1 MIFSARIGQL
11 ELANLCRRLAT
22 ALESGVDAR
31 RVFAR
36 EATGGASGRMRRQLE
51 QVSRAVAQGESLNDA
66 LALTGDYFPPL
77 FLEMVLVGEQTG
89 HTAEVFRHLAE
100 HYEHQVKLRQTFLAS
115 ITMPMIQLVAAL
127 GIVGLLI
134 WVMGLIGG
142 RDLRG
147 QPMDL
152 LGFGLVGTRGL
163 LIYLAGVAAVA
174 LVLWLIWQAMRRGM
188 LWTRPLQYGI
198 LRVPV
203 LGRALEVLALARL
216 AWSLHLTFGTG
227 MDTLK
232 ALPLC
237 LRSMQN
243 ARYTDQLDDILRNL
257 RRGQEISEVLAA
269 TGVFPADFLDAL
281 EVGERSG
288 RLPETMAL
296 LSQQYTEQ
304 AQRALATL
312 TVVAG
317 FLVWALVAS
326 LIVLLIF
333 RIFGWYMAQI
343 HGALKLR

>member
-11 ELANLCRRLAT
+11 DLANLCRRLAT

-36 EATGGASGRMRRQLE
+36 EATGGASGRMRHELE

-89 HTAEVFRHLAE
+89 HTAEVFKHLAE
-100 HYEHQVKLRQTFLAS
+100 HYENQVKLRRTFLAS
-115 ITMPMIQLVAAL
+115 VTMPMIQLTAAL
-127 GIVGLLI
+127 GIVGILI
-134 WVMGLIGG
+134 WIMGMIGVK
-142 RDLRG
+142 DLTG
-147 QPMDL
+147 KPVDM
-152 LGFGLVGTRGL
+152 LGFGLMGTRGL
-163 LIYLAGVAAVA
+163 LIYVGILATVAI
-174 LVLWLIWQAMRRGM
+174 VLYLTWQAMRRGM
-188 LWTRPLQYGI
+188 FWTRPLQYLI

-243 ARYTDQLDDILRNL
+243 ARYTDRIDEVVRNI
-257 RRGQEISEVLAA
+257 RQGQEVSEVLAA
-269 TGVFPADFLDAL
+269 TGAFPPDFLDAL

-296 LSQQYTEQ
+296 LSEQYTDQ
-304 AQRALATL
+304 AQRAMATL

-317 FLVWALVAS
+317 FLVWAMVAA

-333 RIFGWYMAQI
+333 RIFNWYLGNINA
-343 HGALKLR
+343 ALKF